1 MIYRSVDKDDHFDNS
16 VITIMMLMVIK
27 LIKVPCIGLLDEL
40 FS

>member
-16 VITIMMLMVIK
+16 VITIMMVIK
-27 LIKVPCIGLLDEL
+27 VIKVPCIGLLDEL